1 MGDFF
6 RIVFFTILSF
16 HHTWSKDDCNHPLGM
31 GEKDKRIPDESITSS
46 SKLSSDHAPSN
57 ARLDGPRAWC
67 SALDDNSPYIQIRFV
82 KEKFITAIET
92 QGSAP
97 DNSWSTKYDVHYLKK
112 GKWTLYK
119 EGLTGNRHPNRLQK
133 NSFKATEQFRTSSI
147 RIYPKEPFR
156 KFPKLTPKVPCLRLE
171 LYGCTAP
178 AICKDPGIPQYGVR
192 QGNDFEHGIAVNFTC
207 NAGFTLVG
215 SKSIKCHNGI
225 WSSGLPQCKTTCRN
239 PGVPQNGRRRGNTF
253 IDGDSVEFSCDANY
267 TLIGS
272 SVIRCI
278 KGVWSS
284 TVPTCK
290 ASCPD
295 PGVPQNGQR
304 IGTSFGDG
312 KHLQFSCSSG
322 YWLVGSQLIV
332 CNEGKWS
339 NDIPTCKAMC
349 RDPGIPRNGIRIGDD
364 FGDGQM
370 VAYQCDSNFDLFGSS
385 TSFCIAGE
393 WNSTRPTCKAS
404 CSDPGV
410 PKHGQR
416 IGSNFGHGNKVTF
429 VCPPQ
434 YSLEGSHSMT
444 CHDGKWTSTL
454 PVCKASCKDPGRPKN
469 GVRHGNEFGHN
480 KRISFSCQPAFQM
493 TGSSA
498 AVCIN
503 GEWSASVPRCIAICP
518 DPGVPS
524 NGSRIGDNFLD
535 GQTVAFRCDQ
545 GHTLIGSQV
554 LRCVA
559 GKWNGVSPK
568 CRASCPNPV
577 VPSNGRV
584 LNSRPGL
591 SRHGDRVKYACNS
604 GFRLEGTSAIRC
616 NNGKWKPSA
625 PLCKDVNEC
634 IEGLSNCHANANC
647 KNTAGSFT
655 CKCKTGWAGSGRIC
669 SKLCQDPGIPPN
681 GARRGNDFRDGKRLS
696 FTCNNGYTLIGSRA
710 ITCSEGKWNSAIPQC
725 KKTCADPGA
734 LQNGRRIGSDFRHG
748 KTVKFLCQSRFTLR
762 GARSITCNDGRWSGK
777 IPVCT
782 AICNDPGTPQNGVKH
797 GRNFESGSTVNFTCN
812 AGYTLVGSKTIE
824 CRSGRW
830 SSNSPHCKKTCSD
843 PGAPL
848 NGLRIGSN
856 FSHGKTVNFLCPHGF
871 TLRGVSSITCI
882 DGGWSGKKPVCSANC
897 KDPGIPKHGERKG
910 NSFDHGKTLSF
921 SCNVGYT
928 LVGDKIIE
936 CREGIWS
943 AQSPLCKTSCKD
955 PGIPEH
961 GGRKGSSFD
970 HGKTLSFSCNI
981 GYTLVGAQTIECRE
995 GIWSAQLP
1003 LCKKRCTNPGAPQN
1017 GHRSGSDFRHGKK
1030 VTFTCQR
1037 GFTLRGISSITCN
1050 DGTWNG
1056 NVPVCRAVCKIPSI
1070 LKNGAISTDN
1080 FDNEGI
1086 IELSCR
1092 HGYKLSGS
1100 RVLQCISG
1108 QWNDSLPQCLKD
1120 TCPSPPTT
1128 AHGSHNGNDFTS
1140 GTSVTYSCNK
1150 QYVLEGS
1157 AVIRCVHR
1165 QWIGQVPVCKAPCQ
1179 APKVPANGFV
1189 FGDNLQ
1195 HHSNVQFWCA
1205 KGFVLRGSS
1214 IIQCKDG
1221 QWDAP
1226 FPVCEAGP
1234 SPDSCRKPPVPP
1246 NAVVVPLQTQR
1257 QWFNDNERVYYKC
1270 ISGYSLS
1277 GFSIRRCNKGVWSR
1291 LSFSCNAI
1299 SCGHPGVPVH
1309 GKINSYVFSY
1319 NSSVEYSCNPG
1330 YAIVGQKKRVCQAN
1344 QTWTGSLPR
1353 CIRPS
1358 PDSCRKPPVP
1368 PNAVVVPLQ
1377 TQRQWFND
1385 NERVYY
1391 KCISGYSLSGFSI
1404 RRCNKGVWSRLS
1416 FSCNA
1421 ISCGRPG
1428 VPVHGK
1434 INSYV
1439 FSYNSSVEY
1448 SCNPGYTIV
1457 GPKKRVCQA
1466 NQTWTGS
1473 LPRCIRKLFALTF
1486 TSV

>member
-1 MGDFF
+1 QNRLLRVVKIIECIVLSLLRLTENNMGGFF
-6 RIVFFTILSF
+6 RIVFYTILSF

-31 GEKDKRIPDESITSS
+31 SESDKRIPDESITSS
-46 SKLSSDHAPSN
+46 SKLSSNHAPSN
-57 ARLDGPRAWC
+57 ARLNGPRAWC

-82 KEKFITAIET
+82 KEKLITAIET

-112 GKWTLYK
+112 GKWTLFK

-133 NSFKATEQFRTSSI
+133 NSFKATEQFRTNSI
-147 RIYPKEPFR
+147 RIYPKEPFA
-156 KFPKLTPKVPCLRLE
+156 KFQKLTPEVPCLRLE

-178 AICKDPGIPQYGVR
+178 AICKDPGIPQHGVR

-207 NAGFTLVG
+207 NAGLTLVG

-239 PGVPQNGRRRGNTF
+239 PGVPQNGRRRQNTF
-253 IDGDSVEFSCDANY
+253 IDGDSVEFFCDVNY

-284 TVPTCK
+284 SVPTCK

-304 IGTSFGDG
+304 VGTSFGHG
-312 KHLQFSCSSG
+312 KHLQFYCSSG
-322 YWLVGSQLIV
+322 HWLVGSQLIV

-429 VCPPQ
+429 VCPAQ

-444 CHDGKWTSTL
+444 CHEGKWTSTL
-454 PVCKASCKDPGRPKN
+454 PVCKASCKDPGRPQN
-469 GVRHGNEFGHN
+469 GVQHGNEFGHN
-480 KRISFSCQPAFQM
+480 KHISFSCQPGFQM

-503 GEWSASVPRCIAICP
+503 GKWSASVPRCIAICP
-518 DPGVPS
+518 DPGVPA
-524 NGSRIGDNFLD
+524 NGSRIGNDFLD

-554 LRCVA
+554 LQCVA

-568 CRASCPNPV
+568 CKASCPNPI

-591 SRHGDRVKYACNS
+591 SRHGDKVKYACNS
-604 GFRLEGTSAIRC
+604 GFRLEGSSTIRC

-625 PLCKDVNEC
+625 PLCKE
-634 IEGLSNCHANANC
+634 
-647 KNTAGSFT
+647 
-655 CKCKTGWAGSGRIC
+655 
-669 SKLCQDPGIPPN
+669 LCQDPGIPPN
-681 GARRGNDFRDGKRLS
+681 GARRGNDFRHGKQLG

-710 ITCSEGKWNSAIPQC
+710 ITCSGGKWNSATPQC

-734 LQNGRRIGSDFRHG
+734 LQNGRIIGSDFRHG
-748 KTVKFLCQSRFTLR
+748 KTVKFLCQFRFTVR

-782 AICNDPGTPQNGVKH
+782 AICNHPGTPRNGAKH

-830 SSNSPHCKKTCSD
+830 SSNSPHCKT
-843 PGAPL
+843 
-848 NGLRIGSN
+848 
-856 FSHGKTVNFLCPHGF
+856 
-871 TLRGVSSITCI
+871 
-882 DGGWSGKKPVCSANC
+882 NC
-897 KDPGIPKHGERKG
+897 KDPGIPEQGGRKG
-910 NSFDHGKTLSF
+910 SSFAHGKTLSF
-921 SCNVGYT
+921 SCNV
-928 LVGDKIIE
+928 
-936 CREGIWS
+936 
-943 AQSPLCKTSCKD
+943 
-955 PGIPEH
+955 
-961 GGRKGSSFD
+961 
-970 HGKTLSFSCNI
+970 

-1003 LCKKRCTNPGAPQN
+1003 LCKKSCTNPGAPQN

-1037 GFTLRGISSITCN
+1037 GFILRGISSITCN
-1050 DGTWNG
+1050 NATWNG

-1070 LKNGAISTDN
+1070 LKNGAISTVN

-1086 IELSCR
+1086 IELSCH

-1100 RVLQCISG
+1100 RVLQCVSG
-1108 QWNDSLPQCLKD
+1108 QWNDSIPQCLKGKIATLFGRIGPTSVQLWRKELVNMRFMYWN
-1120 TCPSPPTT
+1120 TCPSPPTI

-1140 GTSVTYSCNK
+1140 GTNVTYSCNK

-1165 QWIGQVPVCKAPCQ
+1165 QWIGKVPVCRAPCQ

-1189 FGDNLQ
+1189 FSDNLQ

-1205 KGFVLRGSS
+1205 KGFVLRGLTT
-1214 IIQCKDG
+1214 IQCKDG

-1226 FPVCEAGP
+1226 FPVCE
-1234 SPDSCRKPPVPP
+1234 
-1246 NAVVVPLQTQR
+1246 
-1257 QWFNDNERVYYKC
+1257 
-1270 ISGYSLS
+1270 
-1277 GFSIRRCNKGVWSR
+1277 
-1291 LSFSCNAI
+1291 
-1299 SCGHPGVPVH
+1299 
-1309 GKINSYVFSY
+1309 
-1319 NSSVEYSCNPG
+1319 
-1330 YAIVGQKKRVCQAN
+1330 
-1344 QTWTGSLPR
+1344 
-1353 CIRPS
+1353 
-1358 PDSCRKPPVP
+1358 
-1368 PNAVVVPLQ
+1368 
-1377 TQRQWFND
+1377 
-1385 NERVYY
+1385 
-1391 KCISGYSLSGFSI
+1391 
-1404 RRCNKGVWSRLS
+1404 
-1416 FSCNA
+1416 
-1421 ISCGRPG
+1421 
-1428 VPVHGK
+1428 
-1434 INSYV
+1434 
-1439 FSYNSSVEY
+1439 
-1448 SCNPGYTIV
+1448 
-1457 GPKKRVCQA
+1457 
-1466 NQTWTGS
+1466 
-1473 LPRCIRKLFALTF
+1473 
-1486 TSV
+1486 

>member
-1 MGDFF
+1 MSGFF
-6 RIVFFTILSF
+6 RIVFYTILSF

-31 GEKDKRIPDESITSS
+31 SESDKRIPDESITSS
-46 SKLSSDHAPSN
+46 SKLSSNHGPSN

-82 KEKFITAIET
+82 KEKLITAIET

-133 NSFKATEQFRTSSI
+133 NSFKATEQLRTNSI
-147 RIYPKEPFR
+147 RIYPKEPFA
-156 KFPKLTPKVPCLRLE
+156 KFQKLTPEVPCLRLE

-178 AICKDPGIPQYGVR
+178 AICKDPGIPQHGVR
-192 QGNDFEHGIAVNFTC
+192 QGNDFEHGIVVNFTC
-207 NAGFTLVG
+207 NAGLTLVG

-225 WSSGLPQCKTTCRN
+225 WSAGLPQCKTTCRN
-239 PGVPQNGRRRGNTF
+239 PGVPQNGRRRENTF

-304 IGTSFGDG
+304 VGTSFGHG
-312 KHLQFSCSSG
+312 KHLQFYCSSG

-393 WNSTRPTCKAS
+393 WNSTRPACKAS

-429 VCPPQ
+429 VCPAQ

-444 CHDGKWTSTL
+444 CHEGKWTSTL
-454 PVCKASCKDPGRPKN
+454 PVCKASCKDPGRPQN

-480 KRISFSCQPAFQM
+480 KRISFSCQPGFQM

-503 GEWSASVPRCIAICP
+503 GKWSASIPRCFAICP
-518 DPGVPS
+518 DPGVPA
-524 NGSRIGDNFLD
+524 NGSRIGNDFLD

-554 LRCVA
+554 LQCVA

-568 CRASCPNPV
+568 CKASCPKPV

-584 LNSRPGL
+584 LNSMPGL
-591 SRHGDRVKYACNS
+591 SRHGDKVKYACNS
-604 GFRLEGTSAIRC
+604 GFRLEGSSTIRC

-625 PLCKDVNEC
+625 PLCKE
-634 IEGLSNCHANANC
+634 
-647 KNTAGSFT
+647 
-655 CKCKTGWAGSGRIC
+655 
-669 SKLCQDPGIPPN
+669 LCQDPGIPPN
-681 GARRGNDFRDGKRLS
+681 GARRGNDFRHGKRLG

-710 ITCSEGKWNSAIPQC
+710 ITCSGGKWNSATPQC

-748 KTVKFLCQSRFTLR
+748 KTVKFLCESRFTLR

-782 AICNDPGTPQNGVKH
+782 AICNHPGTPRNGAKH

-812 AGYTLVGSKTIE
+812 AGYTLVGSQTIE

-830 SSNSPHCKKTCSD
+830 SSNSPHCKT
-843 PGAPL
+843 
-848 NGLRIGSN
+848 
-856 FSHGKTVNFLCPHGF
+856 
-871 TLRGVSSITCI
+871 
-882 DGGWSGKKPVCSANC
+882 NC

-936 CREGIWS
+936 CREGIW
-943 AQSPLCKTSCKD
+943 
-955 PGIPEH
+955 G
-961 GGRKGSSFD
+961 
-970 HGKTLSFSCNI
+970 
-981 GYTLVGAQTIECRE
+981 
-995 GIWSAQLP
+995 AQLP
-1003 LCKKRCTNPGAPQN
+1003 LCKKTCSDPGAPQN
-1017 GHRSGSDFRHGKK
+1017 SRRIGSDFRHGKTIK
-1030 VTFTCQR
+1030 FLCLH
-1037 GFTLRGISSITCN
+1037 GFTLRGVSNITCN
-1050 DGTWNG
+1050 DGRWSSEN
-1056 NVPVCRAVCKIPSI
+1056 PVCS
-1070 LKNGAISTDN
+1070 
-1080 FDNEGI
+1080 
-1086 IELSCR
+1086 
-1092 HGYKLSGS
+1092 
-1100 RVLQCISG
+1100 
-1108 QWNDSLPQCLKD
+1108 
-1120 TCPSPPTT
+1120 
-1128 AHGSHNGNDFTS
+1128 DF
-1140 GTSVTYSCNK
+1140 
-1150 QYVLEGS
+1150 
-1157 AVIRCVHR
+1157 
-1165 QWIGQVPVCKAPCQ
+1165 
-1179 APKVPANGFV
+1179 
-1189 FGDNLQ
+1189 
-1195 HHSNVQFWCA
+1195 
-1205 KGFVLRGSS
+1205 
-1214 IIQCKDG
+1214 CKDEG
-1221 QWDAP
+1221 AGNHADPDNCYGFIMCDVAGNAFEKDCPAGLAFNPSLLVCDWP
-1226 FPVCEAGP
+1226 ENVECEAG
-1234 SPDSCRKPPVPP
+1234 
-1246 NAVVVPLQTQR
+1246 
-1257 QWFNDNERVYYKC
+1257 
-1270 ISGYSLS
+1270 SGEL
-1277 GFSIRRCNKGVWSR
+1277 
-1291 LSFSCNAI
+1291 L
-1299 SCGHPGVPVH
+1299 
-1309 GKINSYVFSY
+1309 
-1319 NSSVEYSCNPG
+1319 
-1330 YAIVGQKKRVCQAN
+1330 
-1344 QTWTGSLPR
+1344 
-1353 CIRPS
+1353 
-1358 PDSCRKPPVP
+1358 
-1368 PNAVVVPLQ
+1368 
-1377 TQRQWFND
+1377 
-1385 NERVYY
+1385 
-1391 KCISGYSLSGFSI
+1391 
-1404 RRCNKGVWSRLS
+1404 
-1416 FSCNA
+1416 
-1421 ISCGRPG
+1421 
-1428 VPVHGK
+1428 
-1434 INSYV
+1434 
-1439 FSYNSSVEY
+1439 
-1448 SCNPGYTIV
+1448 
-1457 GPKKRVCQA
+1457 
-1466 NQTWTGS
+1466 
-1473 LPRCIRKLFALTF
+1473 
-1486 TSV
+1486 

>member
-1 MGDFF
+1 M
-6 RIVFFTILSF
+6 SE
-16 HHTWSKDDCNHPLGM
+16 S
-31 GEKDKRIPDESITSS
+31 DKRIPDESITSS
-46 SKLSSDHAPSN
+46 SKLSSNHGPSN

-82 KEKFITAIET
+82 KEKLITAIET

-133 NSFKATEQFRTSSI
+133 NSFKATEQLRTNSI
-147 RIYPKEPFR
+147 RIYPKEPFA
-156 KFPKLTPKVPCLRLE
+156 KFQKLTPEVPCLRLE

-178 AICKDPGIPQYGVR
+178 AICKDPGIPQHGVR
-192 QGNDFEHGIAVNFTC
+192 QGNDFEHGIVVNFTC
-207 NAGFTLVG
+207 NAGLTLVG

-225 WSSGLPQCKTTCRN
+225 WSAGLPQCKTTCRN
-239 PGVPQNGRRRGNTF
+239 PGVPQNGRRRENTF

-284 TVPTCK
+284 TV
-290 ASCPD
+290 
-295 PGVPQNGQR
+295 
-304 IGTSFGDG
+304 
-312 KHLQFSCSSG
+312 
-322 YWLVGSQLIV
+322 
-332 CNEGKWS
+332 
-339 NDIPTCKAMC
+339 PTCKAMC

-429 VCPPQ
+429 VCPAQ

-444 CHDGKWTSTL
+444 CQEGKWTSTL
-454 PVCKASCKDPGRPKN
+454 PVCKASCKDPGRPQN
-469 GVRHGNEFGHN
+469 GVRHGNEFGHT
-480 KRISFSCQPAFQM
+480 KRISFSCQPGFQM

-503 GEWSASVPRCIAICP
+503 GKWSASVPRCFAICP
-518 DPGVPS
+518 DPGVPA
-524 NGSRIGDNFLD
+524 NGTRIGNDFLD

-554 LRCVA
+554 LQCVA

-568 CRASCPNPV
+568 CKASCPKPV

-584 LNSRPGL
+584 LISMPGL
-591 SRHGDRVKYACNS
+591 SRHGDKVKYACNS
-604 GFRLEGTSAIRC
+604 GFRLEGSSTIRC
-616 NNGKWKPSA
+616 NNGKWKPSS
-625 PLCKDVNEC
+625 PLCKE
-634 IEGLSNCHANANC
+634 
-647 KNTAGSFT
+647 
-655 CKCKTGWAGSGRIC
+655 
-669 SKLCQDPGIPPN
+669 LCQDPGIPPN
-681 GARRGNDFRDGKRLS
+681 GARRGNDFRHGKRLG

-710 ITCSEGKWNSAIPQC
+710 ITCSGGKWNSATPQC

-762 GARSITCNDGRWSGK
+762 GAKSITCNDGRWSGK

-782 AICNDPGTPQNGVKH
+782 AICNHPGTPRNGAKH

-830 SSNSPHCKKTCSD
+830 SSNSPHCKKS
-843 PGAPL
+843 
-848 NGLRIGSN
+848 
-856 FSHGKTVNFLCPHGF
+856 
-871 TLRGVSSITCI
+871 
-882 DGGWSGKKPVCSANC
+882 
-897 KDPGIPKHGERKG
+897 
-910 NSFDHGKTLSF
+910 
-921 SCNVGYT
+921 
-928 LVGDKIIE
+928 
-936 CREGIWS
+936 
-943 AQSPLCKTSCKD
+943 
-955 PGIPEH
+955 
-961 GGRKGSSFD
+961 
-970 HGKTLSFSCNI
+970 
-981 GYTLVGAQTIECRE
+981 
-995 GIWSAQLP
+995 
-1003 LCKKRCTNPGAPQN
+1003 CTNPGAPQN

-1037 GFTLRGISSITCN
+1037 GFILRGISGIACN

-1086 IELSCR
+1086 IELSC
-1092 HGYKLSGS
+1092 HQGYKLSGS

-1108 QWNDSLPQCLKD
+1108 QWNDSIPQCLKD
-1120 TCPSPPTT
+1120 TCPSPPTI
-1128 AHGSHNGNDFTS
+1128 AHGSHDGNNFTS

-1165 QWIGQVPVCKAPCQ
+1165 QWIGKVPVCRAPCQ

-1205 KGFVLRGSS
+1205 KGFVLRGLST
-1214 IIQCKDG
+1214 IKCKDG

-1226 FPVCEAGP
+1226 FPVCEADFCKDKGAGNHAD
-1234 SPDSCRKPPVPP
+1234 PDNCYGFIMCDVAG
-1246 NAVVVPLQTQR
+1246 NAFEKDCPA
-1257 QWFNDNERVYYKC
+1257 
-1270 ISGYSLS
+1270 G
-1277 GFSIRRCNKGVWSR
+1277 
-1291 LSFSCNAI
+1291 LSFNPSLLVCDWPEN
-1299 SCGHPGVPVH
+1299 
-1309 GKINSYVFSY
+1309 
-1319 NSSVEYSCNPG
+1319 VECE
-1330 YAIVGQKKRVCQAN
+1330 A
-1344 QTWTGSLPR
+1344 GSGEL
-1353 CIRPS
+1353 
-1358 PDSCRKPPVP
+1358 
-1368 PNAVVVPLQ
+1368 L
-1377 TQRQWFND
+1377 
-1385 NERVYY
+1385 
-1391 KCISGYSLSGFSI
+1391 
-1404 RRCNKGVWSRLS
+1404 
-1416 FSCNA
+1416 
-1421 ISCGRPG
+1421 
-1428 VPVHGK
+1428 
-1434 INSYV
+1434 
-1439 FSYNSSVEY
+1439 
-1448 SCNPGYTIV
+1448 
-1457 GPKKRVCQA
+1457 
-1466 NQTWTGS
+1466 
-1473 LPRCIRKLFALTF
+1473 
-1486 TSV
+1486 